1 MNSAERAR
9 AICKERKIPITTLE
23 KDCGFSNGYIASLKK
38 DLPGDKLFIVADYLC
53 VDARWLVTGAYQIGS
68 DSYTAAER
76 NIIEK
81 ARYLDEN
88 GLKTVNYIID
98 SEIRRM
104 DEIAAE
110 RANSANIIPIWRSL
124 QPASAG
130 RGFYLSADEFETILV
145 RKTPETQAAAFAV
158 PVSGDSMEDKYHD
171 GDILLVGRE
180 KCLKQGQIGVFV
192 VDGQGY
198 VKMLGDGVLVSLNAD
213 YDDIPLTEETRCSG
227 NVIGVL
233 NKDIIV

>member
-1 MNSAERAR
+1 MLQEIKALCKDRGITVQGLALHFGWGANSINRWDDN
-9 AICKERKIPITTLE
+9 KP
-23 KDCGFSNGYIASLKK
+23 SV
-38 DLPGDKLFIVADYLC
+38 DKVIRVADYFGVSMDYLC
-53 VDARWLVTGAYQIGS
+53 DRTEHSIPAS
-68 DSYTAAER
+68 
-76 NIIEK
+76 NITIMRK
-81 ARYLDEN
+81 ARNLDEN

-158 PVSGDSMEDKYHD
+158 PVSGDSMEPKYHD
-171 GDILLVGRE
+171 GDVLLVGRE
-180 KCLKQGQIGVFV
+180 KSLKKGQIGVFV

-198 VKMLGDGVLVSLNAD
+198 VKQIGDGVLVSINKA
-213 YDDIPLTEETRCSG
+213 YDPIPITDETRCFG
-227 NVIGVL
+227 NVIGKL
-233 NKDIIV
+233 NEDDIV